1 MNYNKAI
8 IAGRTTKKPEGKT
21 TDSGV
26 VISRFS
32 LATSYKSGENE
43 TTEFHN
49 IVAFGKIAETI
60 NQYVEKG
67 QLLLVEGRLQTS
79 SWEKDGEKRYKT
91 EIVAEKFQ
99 FGPKAKGSHSGQSE
113 VEQDIDNI
121 F

>member
-1 MNYNKAI
+1 MNYNRAI

-79 SWEKDGEKRYKT
+79 SWDKDGTNHYRT
-91 EIVAEKFQ
+91 EVILEKFQ
-99 FGPKAKGSHSGQSE
+99 FGQKTQKQESKE
-113 VEQDIDNI
+113 EDDIDVSNI
-121 F
+121 PF